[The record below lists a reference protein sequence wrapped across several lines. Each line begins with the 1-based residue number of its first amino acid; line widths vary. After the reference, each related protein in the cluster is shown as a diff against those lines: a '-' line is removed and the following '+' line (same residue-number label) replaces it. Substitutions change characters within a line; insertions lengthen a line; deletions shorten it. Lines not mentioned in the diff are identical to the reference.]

1 MESPTENSWWWS
13 RAASKISSAADAMS
27 AKTVRLWDF
36 HSGAT
41 DVICV
46 RHQLDNGTFAYKC
59 TDFHVHAARDTK
71 SFLSDESV
79 DVFVNGKTT
88 ALTMAVKEDHNCAF
102 VDGSLKINSEQLAKL
117 DLHPGLNDIS
127 FSVSSA
133 PNTRFAAELFLWEPY
148 KAIVICDIDGT
159 LMRSDL
165 LSFSAS
171 KLGFDAVHQGVCEA
185 LSALDAAGYQI
196 VYLSARPISK
206 ASKMRDFL
214 KRFVTADGEHRLP
227 TGPLITTTDRTLQ
240 SLVKSLRSE
249 SEITNFKMHVLQDIV
264 QVFTPSSS
272 SSPEFMILSAG
283 FGSKPADAQAYA
295 AIGIPRNRIF
305 IVDQN
310 GRLSVR
316 ETRAVYES
324 YGELLNEFPR
334 LFPPAH
340 IMMEKEAEVR
350 RSMTMESSA
359 SDNDELDNVGV
370 EQGQGASSPSLTFQ
384 ITTNPVISHKVS
396 PTDEIQPD
404 SGDEGLKN
412 DEDFDPDEWR
422 RSEKKRLKERRI
434 AEANAKWGFA
444 PSASPEAPDAVRADP
459 DDEEQGNEPRT
470 TVSFQGSKNQEGVSS
485 SAVALDQTKTRREND
500 ESDLSDKLD
509 HFNITNS
516 DEADAG
522 EEKSFPPE
530 ANVEANQSSVGLG
543 LTFNK
548 WDGSPGLVIK
558 RIKADSAASKSDI
571 AVGDR
576 VMTIDNTVLVDIR
589 KPKDL
594 ARLTHGRPGSRVSL
608 KVVRQTTGEEDLIDL
623 VRPSSETSKE

>member
-1 MESPTENSWWWS
+1 
-13 RAASKISSAADAMS
+13 MS

-41 DVICV
+41 DVIC
-46 RHQLDNGTFAYKC
+46 LDNGTFAYKC

-264 QVFTPSSS
+264 Q
-272 SSPEFMILSAG
+272 
-283 FGSKPADAQAYA
+283 
-295 AIGIPRNRIF
+295 
-305 IVDQN
+305 
-310 GRLSVR
+310 
-316 ETRAVYES
+316 
-324 YGELLNEFPR
+324 
-334 LFPPAH
+334 

-396 PTDEIQPD
+396 PTDEVCNSGLVDMHIQPD

-608 KVVRQTTGEEDLIDL
+608 KVVRQTTGEEDLIVL